1 MWQVVVTLLV
11 KVSLGPE
18 PRLLTTQKVFSAGG
32 SLVSRTQVR
41 MAGGAPRVC
50 VVLDQQPATLR
61 TQDTRTR
68 GGELTEGGHTQL
80 LAGITWNLNT
90 KNNLM
95 CNKI

>member
-1 MWQVVVTLLV
+1 MVVTLLV

-80 LAGITWNLNT
+80 LPGLTWNLNT

>member
-1 MWQVVVTLLV
+1 MLV

-18 PRLLTTQKVFSAGG
+18 PRLFTTQKVFSAGG

>member
-18 PRLLTTQKVFSAGG
+18 QRLLTTQKVFSAGG

>member
-11 KVSLGPE
+11 RVSLGPE
-18 PRLLTTQKVFSAGG
+18 PHLLTTQKVFSAGG

>member
-1 MWQVVVTLLV
+1 MLV

>member
-1 MWQVVVTLLV
+1 MLV
-11 KVSLGPE
+11 RVSLSPE
-18 PRLLTTQKVFSAGG
+18 PHLLSTQKVFSAGG

-61 TQDTRTR
+61 TQDTRSR
-68 GGELTEGGHTQL
+68 GGELTEGGDTQL
-80 LAGITWNLNT
+80 LPGLTWNLNT